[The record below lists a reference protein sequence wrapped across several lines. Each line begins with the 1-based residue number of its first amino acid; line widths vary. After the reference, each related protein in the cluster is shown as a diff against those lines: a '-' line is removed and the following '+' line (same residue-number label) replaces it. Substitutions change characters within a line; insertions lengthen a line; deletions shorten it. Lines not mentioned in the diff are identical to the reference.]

1 MPSDKPLG
9 ANAYTIGGQQKDID
23 PSEPEMMSS
32 NQPSVII
39 NQGGMEV
46 RITREVLEQ
55 HAVGNLETVARHLQV
70 GKTTFQTICRN
81 YGIGNWRSFWKPRA
95 RKTDQDSLKAAQEH
109 IVGQNIRVFLNSRTI
124 SARPL
129 KRLYSRYPKNRE
141 SEMIT
146 M

>member
-1 MPSDKPLG
+1 MPLG

-32 NQPSVII
+32 NQPSVANACFVKNGVWLPCFVKI
-39 NQGGMEV
+39 GGMEV

-70 GKTTFQTICRN
+70 GKTTIQTICRN

-95 RKTDQDSLKAAQEH
+95 RKMDQDSLKAAQEH
-109 IVGQNIRVFLNSRTI
+109 I
-124 SARPL
+124 
-129 KRLYSRYPKNRE
+129 E
-141 SEMIT
+141 E
-146 M
+146 